1 MQTVQA
7 CVVLSQPDDELVSL
21 LQNLAKMDVTY
32 NAL

>member
-7 CVVLSQPDDELVSL
+7 CVVLSQPDDEPVSL
-21 LQNLAKMDVTY
+21 LQNLAEMDVTY